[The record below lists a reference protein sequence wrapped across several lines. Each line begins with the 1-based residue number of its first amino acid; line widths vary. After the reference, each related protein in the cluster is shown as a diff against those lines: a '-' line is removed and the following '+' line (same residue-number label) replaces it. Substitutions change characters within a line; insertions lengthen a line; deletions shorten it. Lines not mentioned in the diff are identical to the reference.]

1 MDAKTHAPCTKCC
14 FLSAAAL
21 DCYDRAASDM
31 PETRSEHF
39 PLRPLD
45 ALNRVLGSVESVRN
59 GRALYALLAT
69 FASAGLLLAM
79 AESALARGGVI
90 WGTVW
95 AGISLTLLFYGSN
108 AAGLLL
114 LDEARRVPVRS
125 VEQALRDAL
134 RSAHRL
140 LVVLALLGLAAA
152 GLLAVL
158 LLLLWTTRVPVIG
171 PALLGL
177 VLPLAVIVV
186 GLAVLSGVAVA
197 APLAAPAVW
206 SGCTARETLF
216 MLAHHV
222 RHRLV
227 FVALLMT
234 AVSGLAALVGVLV
247 TFVVVSGGRVV
258 SALAVLATGVELP
271 PQVLM
276 AGLFGHGLR
285 SLGAAGAPMAQSAYG
300 QAALAG
306 GGIVFMLALVLPAL
320 VYLRGTC
327 SVFLA
332 LEQRDG
338 SEIEGG
344 AEPAAP

>member
-1 MDAKTHAPCTKCC
+1 MLFSVRDRYFP
-14 FLSAAAL
+14 
-21 DCYDRAASDM
+21 YDRAAPNM
-31 PETRSEHF
+31 PDNRTERF

-69 FASAGLLLAM
+69 FAGAGLLLAM
-79 AESALARGGVI
+79 AESALARGGVV

-95 AGISLTLLFYGSN
+95 AGSSLTLLFYGSN

-114 LDEARRVPVRS
+114 LDDARRVPVRS

-140 LVVLALLGLAAA
+140 LGVLALLALGVAA
-152 GLLAVL
+152 LLGVL
-158 LLLLWTTRVPVIG
+158 LLLLWATRMPVVG
-171 PALLGL
+171 PALLGM
-177 VLPLAVIVV
+177 VLPLSVIVV

-197 APLAAPAVW
+197 APLAGPAVW
-206 SGCTARETLF
+206 SGCTALETLAL
-216 MLAHHV
+216 LARHV

-227 FVALLMT
+227 FVALLMS
-234 AVSGLAALVGVLV
+234 AVSALAALVGVLV

-258 SALAVLATGVELP
+258 SALAVLATGFELP

-285 SLGAAGAPMAQSAYG
+285 SLGAAGAPAAQSPHG

-306 GGIVFMLALVLPAL
+306 GGIVFILALVLPAL

-327 SVFLA
+327 SVFLV
-332 LEQRDG
+332 LEPRDDG
-338 SEIEGG
+338 DI
-344 AEPAAP
+344 APAPEPDEP

>member
-1 MDAKTHAPCTKCC
+1 
-14 FLSAAAL
+14 
-21 DCYDRAASDM
+21 M
-31 PETRSEHF
+31 PEIQPDRF

-45 ALNRVLGSVESVRN
+45 ALNRVLSSVESVRN

-79 AESALARGGVI
+79 AESALARGGVL

-108 AAGLLL
+108 TAGLLL

-134 RSAHRL
+134 SSAHRL
-140 LVVLALLGLAAA
+140 LVVLAALVAGAAALLAA
-152 GLLAVL
+152 LLA
-158 LLLLWTTRVPVIG
+158 LLWATRTPWVG

-186 GLAVLSGVAVA
+186 GLAVLAGVAVA

-206 SGCTARETLF
+206 SGCSARETLSL
-216 MLAHHV
+216 LARHV

-227 FVALLMT
+227 FVALLMS

-258 SALAVLATGVELP
+258 SALAVVATGVELP

-285 SLGAAGAPMAQSAYG
+285 SLGAAGAPAAQSAYG

-338 SEIEGG
+338 SETESGS
-344 AEPAAP
+344 EPVAP

>member
-1 MDAKTHAPCTKCC
+1 MAAKTHTPCAKCC
-14 FLSAAAL
+14 FLSAAATSP
-21 DCYDRAASDM
+21 YDRAAAAM
-31 PETRSEHF
+31 PDIQTERF

-45 ALNRVLGSVESVRN
+45 ALNPVLGSVESVRN

-79 AESALARGGVI
+79 AESSLARGSAV

-140 LVVLALLGLAAA
+140 LAVLVLLMGAAA
-152 GLLAVL
+152 GLLGGL
-158 LLLLWTTRVPVIG
+158 LLLLWATRVPVIG

-177 VLPLAVIVV
+177 ILPLAVIVV
-186 GLAVLSGVAVA
+186 GLAVLAGVAVA

-206 SGCTARETLF
+206 SGCTPFETLAV
-216 MLAHHV
+216 LARHV

-276 AGLFGHGLR
+276 AGLFGYGLR
-285 SLGAAGAPMAQSAYG
+285 SLGAGGAPIAQSAYG

-338 SEIEGG
+338 SEAEVGTQP
-344 AEPAAP
+344 AEP